1 MKLFWIRKIRM
12 QGSFFVFIFT
22 ISNICTKIQIGTN
35 VLFEKYGMRYVRWN
49 SLLYMKKEKQYKK
62 N

>member
-22 ISNICTKIQIGTN
+22 ISNICTKIKIGTN